1 VLGRQRIGPFDVTR
15 LAANDPAVLANWLSD
30 NGFPSPDG
38 LEQNLAP
45 YVADRWE
52 LVAIKL
58 APAEATGTM
67 TGQLQPLT
75 PSFTPDRVI
84 FRCALHGRRNYR
96 RPSTLHIPFAQ
107 RVISLTTN
115 GLRTVTDS
123 TARAH
128 VLHRPGPGP
137 LPNVVV
143 VGRIRA
149 NT

>member
-1 VLGRQRIGPFDVTR
+1 MAGAPPGAGVNVLGRQRIGPFDVTR

-84 FRCALHGRRNYR
+84 FPM
-96 RPSTLHIPFAQ
+96 RPSRSAKLPQTVDAPHSICPARNIFDDKRFANCYRLH
-107 RVISLTTN
+107 S
-115 GLRTVTDS
+115 
-123 TARAH
+123 ARPCSPQT
-128 VLHRPGPGP
+128 RPRPAP
-137 LPNVVV
+137 
-143 VGRIRA
+143 
-149 NT
+149 